1 MNRWI
6 LLNMHQQKQ
15 QPTNKSIA
23 GNSNQAIFT
32 NIPTAVRVGKRLLF
46 TLILPN
52 PTRQNLSAFN

>member
-1 MNRWI
+1 
-6 LLNMHQQKQ
+6 MHQQKQ